1 MAANRRP
8 HRCRIWRA
16 GTGQQRRWPHWR
28 YDAAEWALQ
37 ALLEFHGRTWLRQAE
52 GVLGG
57 VRHADA
63 DAHADGHAEHDAD
76 GHADRDPEHDA
87 DRDPEHDADRVAEPE
102 PDVYHPARSGA
113 DAGDGHPS
121 SDGLRRWEPMGGG

>member
-57 VRHADA
+57 VRRDSRPADHDAYAERLA
-63 DAHADGHAEHDAD
+63 DHDHDHDPGAHAERLAD
-76 GHADRDPEHDA
+76 YHPDPEPGPDA
-87 DRDPEHDADRVAEPE
+87 FR
-102 PDVYHPARSGA
+102 PARS
-113 DAGDGHPS
+113 
-121 SDGLRRWEPMGGG
+121 